1 MSRSSTKTSAT
12 SFELVAAGSPEEVA
26 ACRELFREY
35 QRGLGV
41 SLCFQGFD
49 AELASLPGDYVPPRG
64 RLVLALHA
72 GRPAGCV
79 ALRPLFH
86 RDAEMKRLY
95 VRPAHRGSGL
105 GWMLAT
111 HVIGEARA
119 SGYETLKLD
128 TLPQMQAAQ
137 RMYEKL
143 GFRDTAPYN
152 DNPIGGV
159 RFLALDLRGP
169 ADPG

>member
-1 MSRSSTKTSAT
+1 MSRSSTKTSGISDRAGKAG
-12 SFELVAAGSPEEVA
+12 FELVPAADPALIE
-26 ACRELFREY
+26 ACRELFIEY

-49 AELASLPGDYVPPRG
+49 EELASLPGIYAPPLG
-64 RLVLALHA
+64 RLYLALAA

-105 GWMLAT
+105 GRLLANR
-111 HVIGEARA
+111 IIEDAR
-119 SGYETLKLD
+119 SLGYDTLKLD
-128 TLPQMQAAQ
+128 TLPRMKAAQ
-137 RMYEKL
+137 RMYERL

-152 DNPIGGV
+152 DNPVAGV
-159 RFLALDLRGP
+159 RFMALEL
-169 ADPG
+169 

>member
-1 MSRSSTKTSAT
+1 MSRSSTRTSAI
-12 SFELVAAGSPEEVA
+12 ELVPAASAAEVA
-26 ACRELFREY
+26 ACRELFSEY

-49 AELASLPGDYVPPRG
+49 AELAGLPGDYAPPRG
-64 RLVLALHA
+64 RLVLALIG

-95 VRPAHRGSGL
+95 VRPTHRATGL
-105 GWMLAT
+105 GRALAL
-111 HVIGEARA
+111 HIIGEARA
-119 SGYETLKLD
+119 MGYEALKLD
-128 TLPQMQAAQ
+128 TLPQMTAAQ
-137 RMYEKL
+137 RLYEKL

-152 DNPIGGV
+152 DNPVAGV
-159 RFLALDLRGP
+159 RFMALDLTAGP
-169 ADPG
+169 SAAGS

>member
-1 MSRSSTKTSAT
+1 MSRSATKTFAT
-12 SFELVAAGSPEEVA
+12 ELVPAIGAAEVA
-26 ACRELFREY
+26 ACRELFTEY

-49 AELASLPGDYVPPRG
+49 AELASLPGDYAPPRG
-64 RLVLALHA
+64 RLVLALVR

-95 VRPAHRGSGL
+95 VRPAHRASGL
-105 GWMLAT
+105 GRVLAQ
-111 HVIGEARA
+111 HVIAEARA
-119 SGYETLKLD
+119 LGYETLKLD
-128 TLPQMQAAQ
+128 TLPAMKAAQ
-137 RMYEKL
+137 RLYEDL

-152 DNPIGGV
+152 DNPVAGV
-159 RFLALDLRGP
+159 RFMALDLAR
-169 ADPG
+169 